1 MKKMPK
7 KNSLYAGDVMWYIPK
22 RKRAVAFSTKAT
34 SDYIVVLASEH
45 KTIQDVYDTIL
56 WNDEAR
62 RILKIYID
70 CGYGG
75 EIARDWF
82 G

>member
-1 MKKMPK
+1 MTR
-7 KNSLYAGDVMWYIPK
+7 KNSRYAGDVMWYIPK
-22 RKRAVAFSTKAT
+22 KKKAVAFSPKAT
-34 SDYIVVLASEH
+34 SDYIVALAQEYE
-45 KTIQDVYDTIL
+45 TIQDVYDAIL

-70 CGYGG
+70 CGYGD
-75 EIARDWF
+75 EIARNWF